1 MGLLLK
7 LTGDATAS
15 ESNVGKPNHHQVTA
29 KKQAPAHADGDT
41 SVLQLLKYSCQVQ
54 YLHAFGA
61 LNARLASLYA
71 PW

>member
-1 MGLLLK
+1 MRLLRNPK
-7 LTGDATAS
+7 LGS
-15 ESNVGKPNHHQVTA
+15 PNHHQVTA